1 MSMIRENHPADCIS
15 VAALNSG
22 EVSAALLRE
31 LMFDTGDSVLLAEP
45 SLAIVEA
52 NARASEIHRL
62 ACDELIGR
70 DCRLLFAEASRPM
83 VDRAFQEIQDRESW
97 VGELRCVRGQSELF
111 PADVTI
117 KRLNLQNR
125 RLFGVVIRDLS
136 EYETLRQLLQQEK
149 SHRREMYIT
158 LRNLMK
164 AFEKEKKGLEG
175 GIAHTIEAVLLP
187 AIEKIKHESS
197 PEIRE
202 SYLNI
207 LREQLIHLTKGF
219 ARELDGRFLR
229 LSRSEIRVCRLIQ
242 DGLSSKEIAEAISV
256 SFETIQTHRRN
267 IRKKLGLKGRKV
279 NLYATLS
286 TKPLFQSAATR

>member
-1 MSMIRENHPADCIS
+1 
-15 VAALNSG
+15 LQ
-22 EVSAALLRE
+22 
-31 LMFDTGDSVLLAEP
+31 
-45 SLAIVEA
+45 
-52 NARASEIHRL
+52 
-62 ACDELIGR
+62 GR
-70 DCRLLFAEASRPM
+70 
-83 VDRAFQEIQDRESW
+83 Q
-97 VGELRCVRGQSELF
+97 
-111 PADVTI
+111 
-117 KRLNLQNR
+117 
-125 RLFGVVIRDLS
+125 LFGVIIRDLS

-164 AFEKEKKGLEG
+164 AFEKEKKGIEG
-175 GIAHTIEAVLLP
+175 GIAHKIETVLLP
-187 AIEKIKHESS
+187 AIEKIRHEPS

-207 LREQLIHLTKGF
+207 LREQLINLTKGF
-219 ARELDGRFLR
+219 SRELDGRFLR

-242 DGLSSKEIAEAISV
+242 DGFSSKEIAENMSI

-286 TKPLFQSAATR
+286 TKPLFQNAAAR

>member
-1 MSMIRENHPADCIS
+1 MTREDPQPDCSVVVGPPA
-15 VAALNSG
+15 G
-22 EVSAALLRE
+22 EVSVALLRD
-31 LMFDTGDSVLLAEP
+31 LMFDTGDSVLLVEP
-45 SLAIVEA
+45 SLVIVEA
-52 NARASEIHRL
+52 NARSSEIYL
-62 ACDELIGR
+62 LPCEELIGR
-70 DCRLLFAEASRPM
+70 DCRSLFAEAARPM
-83 VDRAFQEIQDRESW
+83 VDQALQEIQDRESW
-97 VGELRCVRGQSELF
+97 VGELRCLRGQGQVF

-117 KRLNLQNR
+117 KRLTLQNR
-125 RLFGVVIRDLS
+125 RLFGMVIRDLS

-175 GIAHTIEAVLLP
+175 GIAHKIETVLLP
-187 AIEKIKHESS
+187 AVEKIRNESS

-207 LREQLIHLTKGF
+207 MREQLINLTKGF
-219 ARELDGRFLR
+219 SRELDGRFLR
-229 LSRSEIRVCRLIQ
+229 LSRSEIRVCQLIQ
-242 DGLSSKEIAEAISV
+242 NGLSGKEIAESMNV

-267 IRKKLGLKGRKV
+267 IRKKLGLRGRKV

-286 TKPLFQSAATR
+286 TKPIFHSTAAR